1 MSNQPKN
8 SNNNETSSPFASS
21 NMEFT
26 KQEVLLFGKQFK
38 LLFLLIGLMV
48 LISFFG
54 IKGLIFGFVF
64 YFLGT
69 FFNKRDESLL
79 PTYNNNNNNNRSN
92 TTTNGGKKKGIHTLK
107 DLPQK
112 PKTG

>member
-1 MSNQPKN
+1 MSNQQKN
-8 SNNNETSSPFASS
+8 STNNETGSPFGSS
-21 NMEFT
+21 SLEFT
-26 KQEVLLFGKQFK
+26 KREVLLFGKPFK
-38 LLFLLIGLMV
+38 LIFLLLGLMV
-48 LISFFG
+48 LMTFFG

-79 PTYNNNNNNNRSN
+79 PTYNTNSSN
-92 TTTNGGKKKGIHTLK
+92 TTTKGGSKKGIHTLK